1 MGRLNEWKV
10 VRVHNLLNMVVC
22 MVFVMYEERGVN
34 LHSIQLVQE
43 PYVINKNVHLIPQRE
58 VWRTT
63 SDLYYS
69 VFFFVPCCRLRVT
82 STGFP

>member
-34 LHSIQLVQE
+34 LHSIQLAQE

-58 VWRTT
+58 VWSTT
-63 SDLYYS
+63 SDLYYT
-69 VFFFVPCCRLRVT
+69 VFFFRSLL
-82 STGFP
+82 